1 MECFSVLRFVE
12 MCAYSNRR
20 EKLEG
25 AAQERF
31 MRNVQCVVE
40 KDVVRTDRTNPYYAG
55 DGNPHVL
62 TMTFVLSIYY
72 IVLFILEECSGA
84 AEYIY
89 GE

>member
-1 MECFSVLRFVE
+1 MECYSVLRSVE

-62 TMTFVLSIYY
+62 TMTFVLSIYTGRM
-72 IVLFILEECSGA
+72 FRDS
-84 AEYIY
+84 
-89 GE
+89 